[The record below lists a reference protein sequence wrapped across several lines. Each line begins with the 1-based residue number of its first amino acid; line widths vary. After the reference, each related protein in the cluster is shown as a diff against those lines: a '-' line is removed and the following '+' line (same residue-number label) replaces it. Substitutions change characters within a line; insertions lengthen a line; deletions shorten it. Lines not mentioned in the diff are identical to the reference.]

1 MSEQDLADHVA
12 ACMACR
18 QWATA
23 AEQLTRRLRLAPA
36 QAIPDLS
43 AMVAATLV
51 RAGQHRRRERR
62 LTMLRIA
69 LAVVAV
75 AQTGLTL
82 TSGIV
87 GGLFDT
93 PLHVD
98 REAGAWNLALA
109 GGLFAVAWQ
118 VRRAAGVLPL
128 LATAVVTI
136 FGFEVLDL
144 VRNHTG
150 PAALLPHL
158 LLVAAVTLVAMLARM
173 SSPPGSG
180 DTESASTHNPVMVAD
195 PSASSGR
202 QEASGWAG
210 GPAAKVTRRYVA

>member
-1 MSEQDLADHVA
+1 MPEPDLADHLATCA
-12 ACMACR
+12 ACR
-18 QWATA
+18 HWATA

-36 QAIPDLS
+36 QVIPDLS
-43 AMVAATLV
+43 ATVASALA
-51 RAGQHRRRERR
+51 RAGQRRRWSRR
-62 LTMLRIA
+62 LTMLRITLA
-69 LAVVAV
+69 LVAAAQV
-75 AQTGLTL
+75 ALTL

-128 LATAVVTI
+128 LVTAVVAI

-144 VRNHTG
+144 VRSHTG
-150 PAALLPHL
+150 PTALLPHL
-158 LLVAAVTLVAMLARM
+158 PLVAAVTLVAMLARM
-173 SSPPGSG
+173 SSPPGG
-180 DTESASTHNPVMVAD
+180 EDIESASTHDPVTAPD
-195 PSASSGR
+195 PSASSGPR
-202 QEASGWAG
+202 ESPGWAG
-210 GPAAKVTRRYVA
+210 GPAASTRKRYVA